1 MADPSPSA
9 DDLCA
14 RARALVPA
22 IRSRADAVEGARRM
36 SDETIGELRAAGLFR
51 VLQPNRFGGYESD
64 LDTYARVVL
73 ALGRGCGST
82 AWVYS
87 VVAMH
92 AWHLGMFPGE
102 AQDDVWRD
110 DPDALLSSA
119 YAPGGI
125 ATVDGDGYRLQGH
138 WGFASACD
146 TTSWIIVGGR
156 VTPAGDAPPEQ
167 VFFLL
172 PKRDYAIDDNWHVLG
187 LCGTG
192 SKNVVVTDVFVPR
205 HRVLSVRD
213 CLTGRP
219 PGAAVNDHPIFR
231 VPFFA
236 AVGTCL
242 CMPAVATAQAA
253 LEDYVDATR
262 ARVTRGAALGG
273 GKQMAE
279 LPTIQLRVA
288 EATAMID
295 AARTIVLRDLAD
307 TQATVAAGS
316 ALTPEQRLRNRLDHA
331 FAARLAQQAVD
342 RLFESGG
349 GQVLFRSSSFQRAWR
364 DVHAS
369 VKHISLNWDAVGT
382 LYGKFALGIPLDGA
396 QF

>member
-1 MADPSPSA
+1 MKPTADE
-9 DDLCA
+9 LCA

-22 IRSRADAVEGARRM
+22 IRGRAETVEAARRM
-36 SDETIGELRAAGLFR
+36 SDDTIADLRDAGLFR
-51 VLQPNRFGGYESD
+51 LLQPRRHGGFESD
-64 LDTYARVVL
+64 LETFARVVL
-73 ALGRGCGST
+73 ELGRGCGST

-92 AWHLGMFPGE
+92 AWHLGMFPDA
-102 AQDDVWRD
+102 AQDDVWGRD
-110 DPDALLSSA
+110 AGPIVSSA
-119 YAPGGI
+119 YAPSGTATI
-125 ATVDGDGYRLQGH
+125 ATGGYRLRGA

-146 TTSWIIVGGR
+146 TTGWVIVGGR
-156 VTPAGDAPPEQ
+156 IVADGGAATGQA
-167 VFFLL
+167 FFLL
-172 PKRDYAIDDNWHVLG
+172 PKPDYAIDDNWHVLG
-187 LCGTG
+187 LSGTG
-192 SKNVVVTDVFVPR
+192 SKNIVVNDVFVPA
-205 HRVLSVRD
+205 HRTLSVAD
-213 CLTGRP
+213 CLSGAP
-219 PGAAVNDHPIFR
+219 PGAVVNDHVIFR

-253 LEDYVDATR
+253 LEEYVDATR

-295 AARTIVLRDLAD
+295 AARTIVLRDLVD
-307 TQATVAAGS
+307 TQATVAAGA
-316 ALTPEQRLRNRLDHA
+316 ALTPDQRLRNRLNHA
-331 FAARLAQQAVD
+331 FAARLAQQGVD

-349 GQVLFRSSSFQRAWR
+349 GQVLFRSSHFQRAWR

-382 LYGKFALGIPLDGA
+382 LYGKFALGVPLEGA
-396 QF
+396 QY